1 MDKELLDVSE
11 FDAAEF
17 FDSDEAI
24 EAYLEE
30 TMSENDSR
38 AFLRALN
45 TVVRAKGLSQLS
57 RETGIPRESLYLSLS
72 EKGNPGF
79 YTLWKVAVALGLVLT
94 MRKKPTSHNKS
105 KSPACAGSSSSHH
118 ITHCL

>member
-1 MDKELLDVSE
+1 MKSMDKELLDVSE

-30 TMSENDSR
+30 TMSENDPR

-45 TVVRAKGLSQLS
+45 TVARAKGMSQLS
-57 RETGIPRESLYLSLS
+57 RETGIPRESLYQSLS

-79 YTLWKVAVALGLVLT
+79 YTLWKVAEALGLTLT
-94 MRKKPTSHNKS
+94 MRKKR
-105 KSPACAGSSSSHH
+105 AIA
-118 ITHCL
+118 